1 MSDYDDN
8 LKGVLFV
15 NRKKENDKQPDMTG
29 SCEIDGV
36 KYRLSAWNKVSAKK
50 ETYMSL
56 ALTLKDAKPNDEATP
71 QPQAQQ
77 QVALDDDVPF

>member
-1 MSDYDDN
+1 MADFDN
-8 LKGVLFV
+8 NLRGVLFY
-15 NRKKENDKQPDMTG
+15 NDKMGNEKRPDMTG

-36 KYRLSAWNKVSAKK
+36 EYWLSAWNKVSAKN

-56 ALTLKDAKPNDEATP
+56 ALSLKDAKPNGAAQP

>member
-1 MSDYDDN
+1 MADYDNN
-8 LKGVLFV
+8 LRGVLFM
-15 NRKKENDKQPDMTG
+15 NDKGDNPNRPDMTG

-36 KYRLSAWNKVSAKK
+36 EYKISAWNKTSAKG
-50 ETYMSL
+50 TNFMSL
-56 ALTLKDAKPNDEATP
+56 SLQLKDAKPNGAAKP